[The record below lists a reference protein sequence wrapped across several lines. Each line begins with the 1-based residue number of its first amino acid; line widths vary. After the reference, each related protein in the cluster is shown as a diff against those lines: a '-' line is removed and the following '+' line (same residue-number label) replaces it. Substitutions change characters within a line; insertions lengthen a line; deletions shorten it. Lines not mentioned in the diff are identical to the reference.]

1 MITFFRR
8 FFQSKIGIAVTLA
21 FLGLIAFAFA
31 SADVSST
38 GTFGGVS
45 GGDRVAVV
53 GDKKISTSDLSRAA
67 SNAVDS
73 MRQQNPTISTEEFI
87 GQGGL
92 QQVLD
97 QLLEQTAISGFAEKY
112 GLRAGTNLVNS
123 EIMSIPVFRGADG
136 NFDED
141 AYRQALAQR
150 GLTDA
155 SVRDELR
162 NGLLAKQIL
171 LPASYGATAPDK
183 FAVQYA
189 SLLRETRSG
198 AIALLPAPAF
208 APENDPTDP
217 QLQEYYDEN
226 QADFIRPERRTI
238 RYLSFDDSV
247 VGDLATPTAEEVAA
261 RYEENSEA
269 FAASE
274 QRTVTQMIVSTQEAA
289 NAIRDRVNSGGSLAV
304 AAREAGLQ
312 TAQIGPISQAD
323 YAAQISSSTVADAV
337 FAAAEGTVAEPA
349 RSGLGFHVVLIDD
362 VTSTAGKSL
371 DQARAE
377 ITAALTEEKRQ
388 TAIADL
394 SADIEEKVDSGIA
407 LSDIAQ
413 ELGVDIA
420 TTRPV
425 TGDGAVYEGQGETIP
440 QVLGPALQT
449 AFQMEEGKPQLAAIV
464 PGQLFL
470 VFEVGQITRSAVAPL
485 ADIRDRAI
493 VGWKLSEGS
502 SQARAAVDRIMER
515 IKGGATI
522 NAAVAAEDV
531 TLPPIDSINMNR
543 EQLAQAGQQVPAP
556 LALLFSMAEGTTKKL
571 EGPRNAGWFVV
582 RLDDIEAGTV
592 AEGDPIFAQTKQQ
605 ISSALQEEFGEQLR
619 TAIKA
624 EIGSETNEAAIEA
637 VRKQLTGEQ

>member
-53 GDKKISTSDLSRAA
+53 GDEKISTSDLSRAA

-73 MRQQNPTISTEEFI
+73 MRQQNPTISMEEFI

-92 QQVLD
+92 QRVLD
-97 QLLEQTAISGFAEKY
+97 QVLEQTAISEFAETY

-171 LPASYGATAPDK
+171 LPASFGATAPDK
-183 FAVQYA
+183 LAVQYA
-189 SLLRETRSG
+189 SLLRETRKG
-198 AIALLPAPAF
+198 AIAVLPSTAF
-208 APENDPTDP
+208 APDNDPTAP
-217 QLQEYYDEN
+217 QLQGYYEEN
-226 QADFIRPERRTI
+226 QADFIRPERRII
-238 RYLSFDDSV
+238 RYLSFDDSA
-247 VGDLATPTAEEVAA
+247 VGDLATPTAAEVAA
-261 RYEENSEA
+261 RYEENKEA

-274 QRTVTQMIVSTQEAA
+274 QRTITQMIVATQAAA

-312 TAQIGPISQAD
+312 TAQLGPISKDD
-323 YAAQISSSTVADAV
+323 YAAQTSSAVADAV
-337 FAAAEGTVAEPA
+337 FAAAEGKVAQPA
-349 RSGLGFHVVLIDD
+349 RSGLGFHVVLVNDI
-362 VTSTAGKSL
+362 TRTAGKTL
-371 DQARAE
+371 EQARAE
-377 ITAALTEEKRQ
+377 IRTALTEEKRQ
-388 TAIADL
+388 AAIADL
-394 SADIEEKVDSGIA
+394 SADIEEKVDNGIA

-413 ELGVDIA
+413 ELGVEVS

-425 TGDGAVYEGQGETIP
+425 TGDGAIYGSSGKRVP
-440 QVLGPALQT
+440 QILGPALQT
-449 AFQMEEGKPQLAAIV
+449 AFQMEESKPQLAAIV

-470 VFEVGQITRSAVAPL
+470 VFEVSEITRSAAAPL
-485 ADIRDRAI
+485 ADIRERVIAS
-493 VGWKLSEGS
+493 WKLSEGL
-502 SQARAAVDRIMER
+502 ARARVAADRIMER
-515 IKGGATI
+515 IEGGATI
-522 NAAVAAEDV
+522 SAAMAAEEV
-531 TLPPIDSINMNR
+531 TLPSFDTINMNR
-543 EQLAQAGQQVPAP
+543 EQLAQTGQQVPAP

-571 EGPRNAGWFVV
+571 EAPSNAGWFVV
-582 RLDDIEAGTV
+582 RLDNIEEGTV
-592 AEGDPIFAQTKQQ
+592 AEDDPIFAQTKQQ
-605 ISSALQEEFGEQLR
+605 ISSALEQEYGEQLR

-624 EIGSETNEAAIEA
+624 EIGSETNETAVEA
-637 VRKQLTGEQ
+637 VRKQLTGER